1 MATYI
6 NLASKFDDKGIK
18 SAQKSFG
25 SLGSQLGK
33 LTGVITAAFS
43 VRAIA
48 NFAGDAL
55 KAAEAAEVANNRLDQ
70 IASSMGVF
78 GVETSVVTG
87 RLKAFADQQ
96 MMVIGQ
102 DDELIK
108 STQAKLLTFK
118 NLATTAD
125 EAGGAFDRA
134 TIAAFDM
141 AAAGFGSAET
151 NAVQLGK
158 ALQDPIKGITALA
171 RSGITFTA
179 QEKEK
184 IATLVESN
192 KMLEAQDLILQAIEN
207 QVGGTAAATVTES
220 QKMNIA
226 MGELT
231 EQIGTYL
238 LPAFEDMASTGV
250 NAITEMLDPSTELG
264 ADFAETSA
272 AAGVMF
278 QTIADG
284 FASFSE
290 NGGFKVLLD
299 FLETVFIGFSQ
310 ILWVV
315 GDAADTIGKF
325 LSGDYSGATKNIET
339 FFTRYNKFVQDT
351 YDDIDNRAKKS
362 AAVVQNSG
370 ENNRFKNL
378 QTSITTNNTN
388 NFKNPTTTTNKTYD
402 KLRGIIKTAQAN
414 ILKAERDYEKTKY
427 EINRDYEERVS
438 NLRKNAAKEQENLIR
453 ESQLRITDAFKSAT
467 QISLGDLFTS
477 NTTRQLETQVK
488 QLTSRLTLSVTKE
501 TEKTTY
507 ASVTDMIKGLRD
519 RLAASKTLLA
529 NASKLAGLGFKQT
542 FIEQIFA
549 TGAETGNA
557 LAGAILESAPE
568 TQAELKTLFN
578 EMEDTSETGASVLAK
593 NIYDKFGLATREMR
607 DQSITIQKEL
617 TDALAEENKILLKNL
632 ADAAYAFQ
640 TQIADIK
647 TQFLLDLDEFD
658 GKFAGLGNTIKA
670 VLGNLQKLLAAG
682 SGDIQN
688 VITDPNA
695 GGLLAGAK
703 VTSGMT
709 LAQLQNSSG
718 IVIDSV
724 TDIAGAVAY
733 LQERI
738 KAANAY
744 IKLASSNASQ
754 DAAAAALVTDWTKQL
769 TELQGKAATGT
780 AAGTVI
786 NINVRTDTAQS
797 QAMVGKTIG
806 KIVTKYVT
814 TGGQVLVSGS

>member
-18 SAQKSFG
+18 NAQKSFG

-488 QLTSRLTLSVTKE
+488 QLTSRLTLSITKE

-682 SGDIQN
+682 SGDIQD

-703 VTSGMT
+703 VTSGVT

-786 NINVRTDTAQS
+786 NINVKNEPGQS
-797 QAMVGKTIG
+797 AAMVGKTIG

>member
-325 LSGDYSGATKNIET
+325 LSGDYTGATKNIET

-378 QTSITTNNTN
+378 QTSIASTNTN

-519 RLAASKTLLA
+519 RLAASKNLLA

-682 SGDIQN
+682 SGDIQD

-703 VTSGMT
+703 VTSGVT

-786 NINVRTDTAQS
+786 NINVKNEPGQS
-797 QAMVGKTIG
+797 AAMVGKTIG

>member
-695 GGLLAGAK
+695 GGLLAAAK
-703 VTSGMT
+703 VISGVT